1 MMDESLTMTGG
12 MPPEKHYDDLLFD
25 HVENTNHDQDFWFQ
39 LRGNSINL
47 FIDTA
52 TPLLGM
58 ALRIRRLSHCD
69 NIDDIYHLA
78 VEEIKAIEL
87 ELTEAKYDHAV
98 ILAYRY
104 VLCSFVDEAV
114 MSTSWGADSSW
125 AEHSLLT
132 RFHNETWGGE
142 KVFSILSRLEAEPA
156 RYKDLLTF
164 IYLCLTLGFE
174 GRYKV
179 MNSGKEAFEKVIANL
194 YEILRR
200 LNDKDPESL
209 TTATHHV
216 SAKKYRLAKQ
226 LPIWSVFVGFG
237 LAWVVIF
244 IVYSVLLHGKSSDVL
259 MQLNLI
265 LQ

>member
-1 MMDESLTMTGG
+1 MDSVMKKANHIRESS
-12 MPPEKHYDDLLFD
+12 YDDLLFD
-25 HVENTNHDQDFWFQ
+25 NVNNINQDQDFWFQ

-47 FIDTA
+47 FIDAA

-58 ALRIRRLSHCD
+58 ALRIRHLGSCD
-69 NIDDIYHLA
+69 NIEAIYHQA
-78 VEEIKAIEL
+78 VEEIKAIDV
-87 ELTEAKYDHAV
+87 ELTEADHEHAV

-104 VLCSFVDEAV
+104 ILCSFIDEAV
-114 MSTSWGADSSW
+114 MSTSWGADSAW

-142 KVFSILSRLEAEPA
+142 KVFSVLSRLEAEPE
-156 RYKDLLTF
+156 RYQELLMF

-179 MNSGKEAFEKVIANL
+179 MNNGKEAFDKVIANL

-200 LNDKDPESL
+200 LKDKEPQAL
-209 TTATHHV
+209 TFATEHV
-216 SAKKYRLAKQ
+216 AAKKYKLTKQ
-226 LPIWSVFVGFG
+226 IPLWTIFSGFS
-237 LAWVVIF
+237 LSWIVIF
-244 IVYSVLLHGKSSDVL
+244 IVYSVLLNNKSIDVL
-259 MQLNLI
+259 TQLNHI

>member
-1 MMDESLTMTGG
+1 MDNIEKKSSLIRESN
-12 MPPEKHYDDLLFD
+12 YDDLLFD
-25 HVENTNHDQDFWFQ
+25 NVNNINQDQDFWFQ

-47 FIDTA
+47 FIDAA

-58 ALRIRRLSHCD
+58 ALRIRLLGSCD
-69 NIDDIYHLA
+69 NIEDIYHQA
-78 VEEIKAIEL
+78 VEEIKAIEV
-87 ELTEAKYDHAV
+87 EVTEAGYEHAV

-104 VLCSFVDEAV
+104 ILCSFTDEAV
-114 MSTSWGADSSW
+114 MSTSWGADSAW

-142 KVFSILSRLEAEPA
+142 KVFSILSRLEAEPE

-179 MNSGKEAFEKVIANL
+179 MNNGKEAFDKVFASL

-200 LNDKDPESL
+200 LKDKEPQPL
-209 TTATHHV
+209 TSATELV
-216 SAKKYRLAKQ
+216 AAKKYKLTKQIPLWTIFAGFSLSWLA
-226 LPIWSVFVGFG
+226 
-237 LAWVVIF
+237 IF
-244 IVYSVLLHGKSSDVL
+244 IVYSVLLNNKSIDVL
-259 MQLNLI
+259 TQLNHI